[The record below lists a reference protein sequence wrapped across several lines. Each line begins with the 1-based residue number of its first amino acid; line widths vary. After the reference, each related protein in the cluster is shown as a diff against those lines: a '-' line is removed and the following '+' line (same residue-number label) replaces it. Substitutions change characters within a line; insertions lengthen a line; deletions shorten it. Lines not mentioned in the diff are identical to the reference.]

1 MAKLTQFYGN
11 FAQFLRIQLHN
22 LYVKKIYAKIV
33 SRLINRFNIKDGKQK
48 IMKLIFKHMKKH
60 WKLVALAILIKF
72 LGSVSELSLPYILEY
87 IIDEIVPAGNLTR
100 VLLWG
105 SLMFVT
111 AIVFRALNVIANK
124 RAIDNAHKIS
134 YEIRQ
139 SLFEKTMNLSGTQF
153 DTLTLPSLISRMTS
167 DSYNVQSACAQ
178 LQSLCVRAPMML
190 LGGLIMT
197 MFMDFK
203 LSLILLCM
211 MPILILVIYV
221 ISSKGIPMY
230 TKVQKK
236 LDVVVRV
243 MRENITGIR
252 VVKALSKED
261 FEKRRF
267 AESNQELTR
276 SDVAAATV
284 MAMPG
289 PVIQFLLNIG
299 LSIVVFVGAYR
310 VNIGEIK
317 PGVILAFLTYFN
329 MITMG
334 VMGLSRIFTTMS
346 KASASANRIAE
357 VLATDTAELLESQE
371 KLAAIVNADHA
382 TDADSAAHPERQS
395 EAPFIRFD
403 HVSFSYGKA
412 EVQATTP
419 VAESK
424 KKRQDSSAGMATEA
438 AADFGG
444 ESREK
449 ALSDVSFTMKKGE
462 TLGIIGPTGCGKSTI
477 VNLLMR
483 FYEAD
488 EGSIVIDGKPVSA
501 YAKDDLRRK
510 FGTVFQNDMIFQNT
524 LYENIDFERKLD
536 PKAIRGAV
544 EDACAAEYVDGLS
557 QGLQYEATI
566 KGANLSG
573 GQKQRMFVARALAG
587 NPEILILDDSS
598 SALDYKTDA
607 AMRKAILEHHPDC
620 TLILIAQ
627 RVSSVM
633 NMDKI
638 LVLDNGK
645 CIGYG
650 THEELLKNCK
660 DYLETYEVQMG
671 AMA

>member
-1 MAKLTQFYGN
+1 
-11 FAQFLRIQLHN
+11 
-22 LYVKKIYAKIV
+22 
-33 SRLINRFNIKDGKQK
+33 
-48 IMKLIFKHMKKH
+48 MKLIFRHMKKH

-87 IIDEIVPAGNLTR
+87 IIDEIVPSGNLTR

-153 DTLTLPSLISRMTS
+153 DALTLPSLISRMTS
-167 DSYNVQSACAQ
+167 DSYNVQASVAQ

-190 LGGLIMT
+190 LGGMIMT
-197 MFMDFK
+197 MLMDFK
-203 LSLILLCM
+203 LSLILILM
-211 MPILILVIYV
+211 MPILILVIYF
-221 ISSKGIPMY
+221 ISSRGIPMY

-267 AESNQELTR
+267 AEANRELTK

-310 VNIGEIK
+310 VNLGEIK

-346 KASASANRIAE
+346 KASASANRIGE
-357 VLATDTAELLESQE
+357 VLAMDTKELAKLEESLKAQAL
-371 KLAAIVNADHA
+371 KD
-382 TDADSAAHPERQS
+382 DA
-395 EAPFIRFD
+395 FVRFE
-403 HVSFSYGKA
+403 HVSFSYGKQ
-412 EVQATTP
+412 EG
-419 VAESK
+419 
-424 KKRQDSSAGMATEA
+424 D
-438 AADFGG
+438 AADFGDEG
-444 ESREK
+444 REK
-449 ALSDVSFTMKKGE
+449 ALSDITFTMKKGE

-488 EGSIVIDGKPVSA
+488 EGRICIDGKSVGD

-536 PKAIRGAV
+536 EKAIRGAV
-544 EDACAAEYVDGLS
+544 EDACAAEYVDGLKE
-557 QGLQYEATI
+557 GLQYEATI

-650 THEELLKNCK
+650 THEELLLGCK
-660 DYLETYEVQMG
+660 DYRETYEVQMG
-671 AMA
+671 AME

>member
-1 MAKLTQFYGN
+1 
-11 FAQFLRIQLHN
+11 
-22 LYVKKIYAKIV
+22 
-33 SRLINRFNIKDGKQK
+33 
-48 IMKLIFKHMKKH
+48 MKLIFRHMKKH

-87 IIDEIVPAGNLTR
+87 IIDEIVPSGNLTR

-153 DTLTLPSLISRMTS
+153 DALTLPSLISRMTS
-167 DSYNVQSACAQ
+167 DSYNVQASVAQ

-190 LGGLIMT
+190 LGGMIMT
-197 MFMDFK
+197 MLMDFK
-203 LSLILLCM
+203 LSLILILM
-211 MPILILVIYV
+211 MPILILVIYF
-221 ISSKGIPMY
+221 ISSRGIPMY

-267 AESNQELTR
+267 AEANRELTR

-310 VNIGEIK
+310 VNLGEIK

-346 KASASANRIAE
+346 KASASANRIGE
-357 VLATDTAELLESQE
+357 VLAMDTKELAKLEESLKAQAL
-371 KLAAIVNADHA
+371 KD
-382 TDADSAAHPERQS
+382 DA
-395 EAPFIRFD
+395 FVRFE
-403 HVSFSYGKA
+403 HVSFSYGKQ
-412 EVQATTP
+412 EG
-419 VAESK
+419 
-424 KKRQDSSAGMATEA
+424 D
-438 AADFGG
+438 AADFGDEG
-444 ESREK
+444 REK
-449 ALSDVSFTMKKGE
+449 ALSDITFTMKKGE

-488 EGSIVIDGKPVSA
+488 EGRICIDGKAVGD

-536 PKAIRGAV
+536 EKAIRGAV
-544 EDACAAEYVDGLS
+544 EDACAAEYVDGLKE
-557 QGLQYEATI
+557 GLQYEATI

-650 THEELLKNCK
+650 THEELLLGCK
-660 DYLETYEVQMG
+660 DYRETYEVQMG
-671 AMA
+671 AME

>member
-1 MAKLTQFYGN
+1 M
-11 FAQFLRIQLHN
+11 R
-22 LYVKKIYAKIV
+22 
-33 SRLINRFNIKDGKQK
+33 
-48 IMKLIFKHMKKH
+48 LIFKHMKKH

-87 IIDEIVPAGNLTR
+87 IIDEIVPSGNLTR

-105 SLMFVT
+105 SLMFAT
-111 AIVFRALNVIANK
+111 AVIFRALNVIANK

-153 DTLTLPSLISRMTS
+153 DALTLPSLISRMTS

-310 VNIGEIK
+310 VNLGEIK

-357 VLATDTAELLESQE
+357 VLAMDTDEILTSLADETNGDSETVPSKNDDVTGVGVQLAENV
-371 KLAAIVNADHA
+371 AA
-382 TDADSAAHPERQS
+382 E
-395 EAPFIRFD
+395 PFIRFD
-403 HVSFSYGKA
+403 HVSFSYGKLEA
-412 EVQATTP
+412 QAITP
-419 VAESK
+419 AVEGK
-424 KKRQDSSAGMATEA
+424 KKRQDSSAVTAAEA

-544 EDACAAEYVDGLS
+544 EDACAAEYVDGLA

-650 THEELLKNCK
+650 THEELLQNCE
-660 DYLETYEVQMG
+660 DYLETYEIQMG

>member
-1 MAKLTQFYGN
+1 
-11 FAQFLRIQLHN
+11 
-22 LYVKKIYAKIV
+22 
-33 SRLINRFNIKDGKQK
+33 
-48 IMKLIFKHMKKH
+48 MKLIFKHMKMH

-87 IIDEIVPAGNLTR
+87 IIDEIVPSGNLAR

-124 RAIDNAHKIS
+124 RAINNAHVIS

-139 SLFEKTMNLSGTQF
+139 KLFEKTMNLSGTQF
-153 DTLTLPSLISRMTS
+153 DALTLPSLISRMTS
-167 DSYNVQSACAQ
+167 DSYNVQAAVAQ

-203 LSLILLCM
+203 LSLILLLM
-211 MPILILVIYV
+211 MPLLILVIYF
-221 ISSKGIPMY
+221 ISSRGIPMY

-267 AESNQELTR
+267 AASNQELTR

-357 VLATDTAELLESQE
+357 VLAMDTEELAANAE
-371 KLAAIVNADHA
+371 KLAADAENTLADGGQINAD
-382 TDADSAAHPERQS
+382 E
-395 EAPFIRFD
+395 PFIRFEN
-403 HVSFSYGKA
+403 VSFSYGKTDA
-412 EVQATTP
+412 EEATA
-419 VAESK
+419 VADRR
-424 KKRQDSSAGMATEA
+424 KKRPAASDDAAQI

-444 ESREK
+444 EGREK
-449 ALSDVSFTMKKGE
+449 ALSNVSFTMKKGE

-501 YAKDDLRRK
+501 YGKDDLRRK

-536 PKAIRGAV
+536 PAAIRSAV
-544 EDACAAEYVDGLS
+544 EDACAAEYVDGLT
-557 QGLQYEATI
+557 QGLQYGATI

-607 AMRKAILEHHPDC
+607 AMRKAILAHHPDC

-650 THEELLKNCK
+650 THEELLLTCK
-660 DYLETYEVQMG
+660 DYRETYEVQMG

>member
-1 MAKLTQFYGN
+1 M
-11 FAQFLRIQLHN
+11 
-22 LYVKKIYAKIV
+22 
-33 SRLINRFNIKDGKQK
+33 
-48 IMKLIFKHMKKH
+48 H

-87 IIDEIVPAGNLTR
+87 IIDEIVPSGNLAR

-124 RAIDNAHKIS
+124 RAINNAHVIS

-139 SLFEKTMNLSGTQF
+139 KLFEKTMNLSGTQF
-153 DTLTLPSLISRMTS
+153 DALTLPSLISRMTS
-167 DSYNVQSACAQ
+167 DSYNVQAAVAQ

-203 LSLILLCM
+203 LSLILLLM
-211 MPILILVIYV
+211 MPLLILVIYF
-221 ISSKGIPMY
+221 ISSRGIPMY

-267 AESNQELTR
+267 AASNQELTR

-357 VLATDTAELLESQE
+357 VLAMDTEELAANAE
-371 KLAAIVNADHA
+371 KLAADAENTLTDGGQGNAD
-382 TDADSAAHPERQS
+382 E
-395 EAPFIRFD
+395 PFIRFEN
-403 HVSFSYGKA
+403 VSFSYGKTDA
-412 EVQATTP
+412 EEATA
-419 VAESK
+419 VADRR
-424 KKRQDSSAGMATEA
+424 KKRPAASDDAAQI

-444 ESREK
+444 EGREK
-449 ALSDVSFTMKKGE
+449 ALSNVSFAMKKGE

-483 FYEAD
+483 FYETD
-488 EGSIVIDGKPVSA
+488 EGSIVINGKPVSA
-501 YAKDDLRRK
+501 YEKDDLRRK

-536 PKAIRGAV
+536 PAAIRGAV
-544 EDACAAEYVDGLS
+544 EDACAAEYVDGLA

-607 AMRKAILEHHPDC
+607 AMRKAILAHHPDC

-650 THEELLKNCK
+650 THEELLLTCK
-660 DYLETYEVQMG
+660 DYRETYEVQMG

>member
-1 MAKLTQFYGN
+1 
-11 FAQFLRIQLHN
+11 
-22 LYVKKIYAKIV
+22 
-33 SRLINRFNIKDGKQK
+33 
-48 IMKLIFKHMKKH
+48 MKLIFHHMKKH

-87 IIDEIVPAGNLTR
+87 IIDEIVPSGNLAR

-105 SLMFVT
+105 SLMFLT
-111 AIVFRALNVIANK
+111 AIIFRALNVIANK
-124 RAIDNAHKIS
+124 RAIDNAHRIS
-134 YEIRQ
+134 YEVRQ
-139 SLFEKTMNLSGTQF
+139 SLFEKTMNLTGTQF
-153 DTLTLPSLISRMTS
+153 DALTLPSLISRMTS
-167 DSYNVQSACAQ
+167 DSYNVQAACAQ

-190 LGGLIMT
+190 LGGMIMT

-203 LSLILLCM
+203 LSLILICM
-211 MPILILVIYV
+211 MPLLILVIYV

-243 MRENITGIR
+243 MRESITGIR

-267 AESNQELTR
+267 AEANRELTR

-299 LSIVVFVGAYR
+299 LSIVVFFGAYR
-310 VNIGEIK
+310 VNLGEIK

-357 VLATDTAELLESQE
+357 VLAMDTRELIE
-371 KLAAIVNADHA
+371 LAAKEESLAKQEAAADMEA
-382 TDADSAAHPERQS
+382 SENQTTLADQD
-395 EAPFIRFD
+395 FIRFE
-403 HVSFSYGKA
+403 HVSFSYGKLDL
-412 EVQATTP
+412 
-419 VAESK
+419 ESSASTAQDK
-424 KKRQDSSAGMATEA
+424 KKRGKKEENEAGT

-444 ESREK
+444 EGREK
-449 ALSDVSFTMKKGE
+449 ALSDVTFTMKKGE

-488 EGSIVIDGKPVSA
+488 EGSIVIDGKPVGA

-536 PKAIRGAV
+536 PKDIRGAV
-544 EDACAAEYVDGLS
+544 EDACAAEYVDGLA

-607 AMRKAILEHHPDC
+607 AMRKAILTHHPDC

-650 THEELLKNCK
+650 THEELLLSCQ
-660 DYLETYEVQMG
+660 DYRETYEVQMG